1 LKEAEMGQREEQ
13 IVLAYLDAGVENDI
27 DKVLSCLAKDCEWRL
42 NQWSEPLRGIDAIRS
57 EWERQLGSFTNL
69 PAEFLNV
76 ASTDR
81 VVFSERTDT
90 VHMTNID
97 RDVRVHIVS
106 VFEIDS
112 EGKILSERD
121 YFDMKEVEAQ
131 IEGA

>member
-1 LKEAEMGQREEQ
+1 MGQREEE
-13 IVLAYLDAGVENDI
+13 IVRAYLDAGIENDI
-27 DKVLSCLAKDCEWRL
+27 DKVLSYLAKDCEWRL
-42 NQWSEPLRGIDAIRS
+42 NQWSEPPKGVDAIRS
-57 EWERQLGSFTNL
+57 EWERQLGSFSNL

-81 VVFSERTDT
+81 VVFSERADT

-106 VFEIDS
+106 VFELDS
-112 EGKILSERD
+112 EKKIVSERD

-131 IEGA
+131 MGAA